1 MQIRLKTKTG
11 IRKYNIRTKSNY
23 YYDEKA
29 RAFERIDENKTYA
42 IKEDGISK
50 TVTGER
56 LRLFK
61 RHKGG
66 SYTRE
71 HKRID
76 IPKRV
81 RKDMMLG
88 QHYILYAKATCT
100 FKGKKYKLEAWSFLV
115 KRDEA
120 PKSYKQALEEVK
132 MNLVKN
138 LAWQSQDR
146 SAYDRGASQIRI
158 TKVKVS
164 HVIS

>member
-1 MQIRLKTKTG
+1 MLIRLKTKTG
-11 IRKYNIRTKSNY
+11 IRKYDIKAKSNY

-29 RAFERIDENKTYA
+29 KAFEKIDENKTYT
-42 IKEDGISK
+42 IKEQGVSK
-50 TVTGER
+50 IVTGER

-61 RHKGG
+61 RRKGG
-66 SYTRE
+66 EYTRE

-81 RKDMMLG
+81 RTDMKLG
-88 QHYILYAKATCT
+88 QHHILYAQATT
-100 FKGKKYKLEAWSFLV
+100 VFNGKKYNLEAWSYLV
-115 KRDEA
+115 KQNEA
-120 PKSYKQALEEVK
+120 PKSYRQALDEAK
-132 MNLVKN
+132 INLIKN

-146 SAYDRGASQIRI
+146 GAYDKGVSQIKI